1 MNFIKT
7 PKKMPSRH
15 HTKLPQLAMTLS
27 LICAT
32 ALLSGCNTMRRLSEV
47 GEAPKLSG
55 INNPT
60 QNPGYRPVSMPM
72 PAPQVAESNPN
83 SLWRTGA
90 RSFFKDQR
98 AAQVGDILTVNIAID
113 DKAVLANTTARTR
126 KNSEDMGMPS
136 LLGLESQLT
145 KVLPETIN
153 PSSLFN
159 VNSNTSNSGGGTLD
173 RNETIDLKVAAII
186 VQVLPNGNYVIH
198 GRQEIR
204 VNAEVRE
211 VQVAGVIRAADITS
225 ANTVSYDKIAEA
237 RISYGGRGTI
247 SDVQQP
253 RYGSEIM
260 DILLPF

>member
-7 PKKMPSRH
+7 PKKMPSRR

>member
-1 MNFIKT
+1 MTDFISQHT
-7 PKKMPSRH
+7 APPRRIGRFSKMAV
-15 HTKLPQLAMTLS
+15 TVS

-47 GEAPKLSG
+47 GEPPKLSG

-60 QNPGYRPVSMPM
+60 QSPGYRPVSMPM
-72 PAPQVAESNPN
+72 PAPQVAENNPN

-98 AAQVGDILTVNIAID
+98 ASQVGDILTVSIAID
-113 DKAVLANTTARTR
+113 DKAQLANTTARTR
-126 KNSEDMGMPS
+126 KNTEDMGVPS
-136 LLGLESQLT
+136 LLGLESQIT
-145 KVLPETIN
+145 KVLPETVN
-153 PSSLFN
+153 PANLFN
-159 VNSNTSNSGGGTLD
+159 INSNTSNSGGGTLD
-173 RNETIDLKVAAII
+173 RTETIDLKVAAII
-186 VQVLPNGNYVIH
+186 VQILPNGNYVIH

-204 VNAEVRE
+204 VNSEVRE

-225 ANTVSYDKIAEA
+225 TNTVSYDKIAEA

>member
-1 MNFIKT
+1 MTHLI
-7 PKKMPSRH
+7 SQ
-15 HTKLPQLAMTLS
+15 HTAPARRIGRFSKIAITAS

-60 QNPGYRPVSMPM
+60 QSPGYRPVSMPM
-72 PAPQVAESNPN
+72 PAPQVAENNPN

-98 AAQVGDILTVNIAID
+98 ASQVGDILTVSIAID
-113 DKAVLANTTARTR
+113 DKAKLANTTARNR
-126 KNSEDMGMPS
+126 KNTEGMGVPS
-136 LLGLESQLT
+136 LLGLESQFT
-145 KVLPETIN
+145 KVLPESIN
-153 PSSLFN
+153 PSNLFN

-173 RNETIDLKVAAII
+173 RTETIDLKVAAII
-186 VQVLPNGNYVIH
+186 VQILPNGNYVIH

-204 VNAEVRE
+204 VNSEVRE

-225 ANTVSYDKIAEA
+225 TNTVSYDKIAEA